1 MADGIAG
8 GMVNGLCLEILACLA
23 FDVMTVVFHKNLTL
37 KQLFVVQALA
47 EQTGWSVYDCP
58 KTTSWLSLLDSKSVP
73 MVVLADSSSSILAD
87 IASIRRVVP
96 STPIFVWLSDDKPET
111 SMQLI
116 QAGVSNLI
124 AHDASHQTIERTLK
138 PVTKTSTVS
147 RQTLCAHSARTNA
160 LASSID
166 LLALGDSDVL
176 ISGPSG
182 SGKELCA
189 SLIHKISCRANKPM
203 VVLNCPALP
212 LDLAD
217 AELFGH
223 AKNAFTGATREKP
236 GLIREAEGG
245 ILLLDEVAA
254 LPLSL
259 QAKMLRVIQE
269 REVRPVGSGA
279 TVKVNIRILS
289 TTNQDLPALVAA
301 GQFREDLLY
310 RLSVKELRV
319 PPLRERL
326 TDIAALARK
335 FANEFNGDDTD
346 RNVMFED
353 GCLAMLASGD
363 WPGNVR
369 QLRSVVLGAA
379 ALADYGRIERLHLE
393 DLMDKSRCDSIQQLV
408 DLSRVCADPID
419 IYLRMTL
426 RQCANDYRAAA
437 AIADIHMSSLYR
449 LMPPEKA
456 LELIPHG

>member
-1 MADGIAG
+1 
-8 GMVNGLCLEILACLA
+8 
-23 FDVMTVVFHKNLTL
+23 MTVVFHKNLTL
-37 KQLFVVQALA
+37 KQLFVIQALA

-73 MVVLADSSSSILAD
+73 MVVLADSAGPILAD

-96 STPIFVWLSDDKPET
+96 ATPIFVWLSDDKPET

-138 PVTKTSTVS
+138 PVTKTATAS
-147 RQTLCAHSARTNA
+147 RQVLCAHSARTKA

-189 SLIHKISCRANKPM
+189 SLIHKISRRANKPM

-212 LDLAD
+212 VDLAD

-223 AKNAFTGATREKP
+223 VKNAFTGATREKP

-279 TVKVNIRILS
+279 TVKVDIRILS

-301 GQFREDLLY
+301 GHFREDLLY

-335 FANEFNGDDTD
+335 FASEFNGDDTD
-346 RNVMFED
+346 RNVMFGD
-353 GCLAMLASGD
+353 GCLAMLARGA

-369 QLRSVVLGAA
+369 QLRSVVRSAA
-379 ALADYGRIERLHLE
+379 ALADDGRIEQLHLE
-393 DLMDKSRCDSIQQLV
+393 DLMDGSSSDSIQQLV
-408 DLSRVCADPID
+408 GLSRVRADPID
-419 IYLRMTL
+419 NYLRMTL

>member
-1 MADGIAG
+1 
-8 GMVNGLCLEILACLA
+8 
-23 FDVMTVVFHKNLTL
+23 
-37 KQLFVVQALA
+37 
-47 EQTGWSVYDCP
+47 
-58 KTTSWLSLLDSKSVP
+58 
-73 MVVLADSSSSILAD
+73 
-87 IASIRRVVP
+87 
-96 STPIFVWLSDDKPET
+96 
-111 SMQLI
+111 
-116 QAGVSNLI
+116 
-124 AHDASHQTIERTLK
+124 
-138 PVTKTSTVS
+138 
-147 RQTLCAHSARTNA
+147 
-160 LASSID
+160 
-166 LLALGDSDVL
+166 
-176 ISGPSG
+176 
-182 SGKELCA
+182 
-189 SLIHKISCRANKPM
+189 M

-223 AKNAFTGATREKP
+223 AKNAFTGATREKL

-279 TVKVNIRILS
+279 TVKVDIRILS
-289 TTNQDLPALVAA
+289 TTNQDLSALVAA

-335 FANEFNGDDTD
+335 FARELNGDDTD

-369 QLRSVVLGAA
+369 QLRSVVRSAA
-379 ALADYGRIERLHLE
+379 ALADYGRIEQLHLE
-393 DLMDKSRCDSIQQLV
+393 DLMDGGRSDSIQQLV
-408 DLSRVCADPID
+408 DLSRVRADPID
-419 IYLRMTL
+419 NYLRMTL
-426 RQCANDYRAAA
+426 RQCANDYRVAA

-456 LELIPHG
+456 FELMSHV